1 MSEQLHVVNER
12 VSIERV
18 FDAATS
24 ISTIPP
30 PSDATPSLDI
40 SVFVILSDP
49 SDTEMME
56 EERETELSPPVS
68 VTSEIVSI
76 PVVVLVTNRAV
87 DVTVAVILVSVTSDS
102 PVIVKAVPVRDICT
116 PVFDVMPPRVNE
128 VEME

>member
-1 MSEQLHVVNER
+1 MVNER
-12 VSIERV
+12 VSIERE
-18 FDAATS
+18 FDSDTS

-30 PSDATPSLDI
+30 PSDVTLSLDI
-40 SVFVILSDP
+40 CVFVILSDP

-87 DVTVAVILVSVTSDS
+87 EVAVTVILVSVTSDV
-102 PVIVKAVPVRDICT
+102 PVMVNAVPVRDIFT
-116 PVFDVMPPRVNE
+116 SVFDVVPPRVNG